1 MGPEPRG
8 GATTLNLFQEADAL
22 SVTELTFHIR
32 RLFDED
38 SLLNRVAVRGE
49 LSNFRRHHSG
59 HCYFTLKDSAAA
71 LRCVMFRSRAV
82 SLRFEPADGMQV
94 RVLGRVAVYERDG
107 SYQLYV
113 DSMVADGLG
122 DLSVAFARLREK
134 LLEEGLFDDS
144 RKQPLPLLPRAIG
157 VVTSPTGAALR
168 DIVTVARRRHA
179 GIPILLAPVAVQG
192 EEAPEQIVRGIQ
204 LLDRSGR
211 VDVIIIGRGGGSI
224 EELWAFNDERVVRA
238 VAAATTP
245 IVSAVGHQT
254 DYTLSDFAADRRAAT
269 PSQAA
274 EIVTPDRLA
283 LTQRLRTNQHR
294 LNQSLLNRL
303 IRRRLRLERCLASK
317 LFRRPQE
324 ILQERM
330 QRLDQLQDRLASAVE
345 TLLNRNQQRWQ
356 LANEKLNL
364 LDPLRVLQR
373 GYSVVRRQDGQVVRR
388 AETVGQGDRLDVW
401 LQEGRLGVVVTE
413 TEKARQS

>member
-238 VAAATTP
+238 VAAAATP

>member
-317 LFRRPQE
+317 LFHRPQE

>member
-238 VAAATTP
+238 VAAAATP

-283 LTQRLRTNQHR
+283 LIQRLRTNQHR

>member
-113 DSMVADGLG
+113 DSMVAYGLG

-134 LLEEGLFDDS
+134 LLAEGLFDDS

-238 VAAATTP
+238 VAAAATP

-303 IRRRLRLERCLASK
+303 IRRRLRLERCLASN

>member
-134 LLEEGLFDDS
+134 LLAEGLFDDS

-238 VAAATTP
+238 VAAAATP

-317 LFRRPQE
+317 LFHRPQE

>member
-134 LLEEGLFDDS
+134 LLAEGLFDDS

-283 LTQRLRTNQHR
+283 LIQRLRTNQHR

-303 IRRRLRLERCLASK
+303 IRRRLRLERCLASN

-330 QRLDQLQDRLASAVE
+330 QRLDQLQDRLAGAVE
-345 TLLNRNQQRWQ
+345 TLLNRKQQRWQ

>member
-1 MGPEPRG
+1 MGPDPRG

-134 LLEEGLFDDS
+134 LLAEGLFDDS

-283 LTQRLRTNQHR
+283 LIQRLRTNQHR

-317 LFRRPQE
+317 LFHRPQE

>member
-245 IVSAVGHQT
+245 IASAVGHQT

-283 LTQRLRTNQHR
+283 LIQQLRTNQHR

-303 IRRRLRLERCLASK
+303 IRRRLRLERCLASQ

>member
-144 RKQPLPLLPRAIG
+144 RRQPLPLLPRAIG

-283 LTQRLRTNQHR
+283 LIQRLRTNQHR